1 MNILN
6 KIIAFIKNIFNKKDN
21 VKMLETP
28 IEPYFI
34 TKLKKEFANSLK
46 VSLPEKNKTQK

>member
-28 IEPYFI
+28 IEPI
-34 TKLKKEFANSLK
+34 HNETKKEFANSLK
-46 VSLPEKNKTQK
+46 VSLPKKQNQK